1 MNTRIWLTRTLI
13 GMVLLIN
20 VQSAF
25 VFFAYPARFA
35 PAYELSGIPG
45 QAVIR
50 GFAVLF
56 LMWNVPYFSALIN
69 PIKYRISLYEA
80 IIMQCIGL
88 IGESIILWSLP
99 SEYTILRGSIIRFIV
114 FDGAGL
120 IALLSAAWITKSI
133 TKSESNSNQEYNF

>member
-1 MNTRIWLTRTLI
+1 MNTRIWLARTLI
-13 GMVLLIN
+13 GAVLLIN

-25 VFFAYPARFA
+25 IFFAYPARFA

-56 LMWNVPYFSALIN
+56 LMWNVPYVTALIN
-69 PIKYRISLYEA
+69 PIKYRISLYES
-80 IIMQCIGL
+80 IIMQGIGL
-88 IGESIILWSLP
+88 IGESMILWSLP
-99 SEYTILRGSIIRFIV
+99 PEYTTLRGSILRFIV

-120 IALLSAAWITKSI
+120 IALTSSAWITKSMI
-133 TKSESNSNQEYNF
+133 KAKSKSNQNKIF